1 MTEAAAASAIASPQ
15 PGAAPEIP
23 IANMTAEQA
32 LARHREIMSDPNK
45 AEWRDAFAKGD
56 AAKRDELAQLHRI
69 IEGAT
74 PENLQATADARV
86 ALERERVIDHLRNT
100 ADIPEPVADMIRKDT
115 PVSAHERRMAEQ
127 EKGRLLADPDF
138 VKGWL
143 AGKRDARSRMALV
156 DVILAR
162 PAIRQ

>member
-1 MTEAAAASAIASPQ
+1 MTEVAASAIVSPQ
-15 PGAAPEIP
+15 PGAGDTP
-23 IANMTAEQA
+23 IANMNAEQA

-45 AEWRDAFAKGD
+45 AEWREAFAKGD
-56 AAKRDELAQLHRI
+56 LAKRDELAQLHRI
-69 IEGAT
+69 IEGTT
-74 PENLQATADARV
+74 PENLQATAEARV
-86 ALERERVIDHLRNT
+86 VLERERVVDHLRNT

-127 EKGRLLADPDF
+127 ERGRLMADPDF

-143 AGKRDARSRMALV
+143 SGKRDARTRMALV

-162 PAIRQ
+162 PVIRQ